1 MPEICLTEAYG
12 LDSIS
17 GAFFYLE
24 PTLSEHEMVRMQ
36 RAALHCYACAVM
48 AMEKWSLTVFAAVFA
63 TLSYASKLE
72 GALYHDVLCFLA
84 FLLFLSCSLLHF

>member
-1 MPEICLTEAYG
+1 MLKIFITEHVIHSCILYTRVLQLFVIKWLKMPEICLTEAYG

-17 GAFFYLE
+17 CAFFYLE

-48 AMEKWSLTVFAAVFA
+48 AMEK
-63 TLSYASKLE
+63 
-72 GALYHDVLCFLA
+72 
-84 FLLFLSCSLLHF
+84 